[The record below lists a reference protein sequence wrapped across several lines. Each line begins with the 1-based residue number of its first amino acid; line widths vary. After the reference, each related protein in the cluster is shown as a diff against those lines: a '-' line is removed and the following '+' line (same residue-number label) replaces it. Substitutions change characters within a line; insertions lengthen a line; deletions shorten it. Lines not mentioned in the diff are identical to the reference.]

1 MEEVHAEFFGY
12 FLQQNKVRDFLAH
25 NASGVGGSLMR
36 VKPSTIRDFPFA
48 YPKPPEQRRIVSEI
62 EKQFTRVEA
71 GVVGLQRV
79 KANLKRYRAGVL
91 KAACEEWPVV
101 PGSEVYEVTSG
112 FAFKSQDFAPAGV
125 PVVKIANVSYGLY
138 VDESPSFLPKNFF
151 AEFPRF
157 HVRPGD
163 ILLALTRPITNNQI
177 KTCLYPQASPP
188 ALLNQRV
195 AKLAPKKG
203 ILRGYLLAYL
213 RSETFKAEVNARM
226 PQTLQ
231 PNLSPRD
238 LAEMPIPQYFTPR
251 PLIAAM
257 VEVVAPQPNQTI
269 CDPACGTGGFLLAA
283 HDYIVKHGSLDR
295 AQKKRLKSG
304 SLFGIELVDS
314 VARLCCM
321 NLLLH
326 GIGGDADTTDI
337 PVTTKDA
344 LAGKHGE
351 YEIVLANPP
360 FGKKSSVT
368 IVNDAGEQQK
378 ESLVINRDDFWASTS
393 NKQLNFLQHIFTI
406 LKQHGRAA
414 VVLPD
419 NVLFEGGA
427 GETIRRELLKQ
438 ADVHTLLRLPT
449 GIFYAQGVKANVLF
463 FERKPAQEKAWTEK
477 LWIYDL
483 RTNKHF
489 TLKENTLQRTDL
501 DDFVKCYN
509 PKNRHNRKESERF
522 KGFTYEDLLKRD
534 KVNLDIF
541 WLKDESLEDS
551 ANLPSPHV
559 IAEEITQDLEA
570 ALEQFSE
577 IAEGLKPEQPKRR
590 QNEKA

>member
-1 MEEVHAEFFGY
+1 MSNHSTALVQKLWNYCNILRDDGLSYGDYVEQLTFLLFLKMAEEQSQPPFNKPSSVPKGY
-12 FLQQNKVRDFLAH
+12 DWPSLMAKDGDELETHYRHVLETLGKRSGMLGVIFRKAQNK
-25 NASGVGGSLMR
+25 
-36 VKPSTIRDFPFA
+36 I
-48 YPKPPEQRRIVSEI
+48 
-62 EKQFTRVEA
+62 
-71 GVVGLQRV
+71 
-79 KANLKRYRAGVL
+79 
-91 KAACEEWPVV
+91 
-101 PGSEVYEVTSG
+101 
-112 FAFKSQDFAPAGV
+112 QDP
-125 PVVKIANVSYGLY
+125 
-138 VDESPSFLPKNFF
+138 
-151 AEFPRF
+151 
-157 HVRPGD
+157 
-163 ILLALTRPITNNQI
+163 
-177 KTCLYPQASPP
+177 
-188 ALLNQRV
+188 
-195 AKLAPKKG
+195 AKLRRLIVDLIDKEQWSSLSADVKG
-203 ILRGYLLAYL
+203 DAYEGLLQ
-213 RSETFKAEVNARM
+213 KNAEDVKGGAG
-226 PQTLQ
+226 
-231 PNLSPRD
+231 
-238 LAEMPIPQYFTPR
+238 QYFTPR

-257 VEVVAPQPNQTI
+257 VDVVAPQPGQTI

-283 HDYIVKHGSLDR
+283 HDYIAKHNALDR

-304 SLFGIELVDS
+304 TLFGIELVDS

-326 GIGGDADTTDI
+326 GIAGEADTTDI

-368 IVNDAGEQQK
+368 IVNDAGDQQK

-463 FERKPAQEKAWTEK
+463 FERKPAQEKPWTEK

-509 PKNRHNRKESERF
+509 PKNRHTRKESERF

-541 WLKDESLEDS
+541 WLKDNSLEDS
-551 ANLPSPHV
+551 ANLPAPHL
-559 IAEEITQDLEA
+559 IAEEISEDLEA
-570 ALEQFSE
+570 AMEQFKT
-577 IAEGLKPEQPKRR
+577 IAEDLSAG
-590 QNEKA
+590 